1 MRSLFEDGLTS
12 CLLAFRVRILAQRGK
27 VKVLRVPAQFSGFK
41 SFVVSENADRL
52 GLLLRTSLLY
62 ELAGLTPFSK
72 VWKKQATPAGRSWW
86 VLTTLAPRTE
96 ESESGSLELW
106 TTPDTCKGGGSTDR
120 MNGITHRPDGSYI
133 TLRLETQSKMWATPR
148 GKFTAEEPEVWQIR
162 NDAGKVATP
171 PLGMQ
176 AKQWPTPRASEQE
189 NRTTKPTPSQIA
201 GTHGKYLASEAA
213 TWPTPTVQDG
223 ENNAGA
229 SQFERNSLPLNAIV
243 STWPTPRVT
252 TSAMTASRAQVER
265 VLNGEEAERGP
276 GACKLELSAAL
287 WPTPRANDPE
297 KRGTIDATNP
307 RNGLP
312 GASQTFHQVQQET
325 GQAST
330 PNTGRLNSRFVTR
343 LMGYPDDWFD
353 NSEPGLQFSEG

>member
-1 MRSLFEDGLTS
+1 MKMAR
-12 CLLAFRVRILAQRGK
+12 QRE
-27 VKVLRVPAQFSGFK
+27 AAYGFK

-86 VLTTLAPRTE
+86 VLTTLAPRIE
-96 ESESGSLELW
+96 ENESGSLELW
-106 TTPDTCKGGGSTDR
+106 TTPDTCKGGGSTAR

-176 AKQWPTPRASEQE
+176 AKQWPTPHK
-189 NRTTKPTPSQIA
+189 NCTTGA
-201 GTHGKYLASEAA
+201 GKRGDGALNLQTLVS

-243 STWPTPRVT
+243 TEWRTPNARDHHP
-252 TSAMTASRAQVER
+252 SSGKY
-265 VLNGEEAERGP
+265 GEEYGKKFVPQVLLA
-276 GACKLELSAAL
+276 
-287 WPTPRANDPE
+287 
-297 KRGTIDATNP
+297 
-307 RNGLP
+307 
-312 GASQTFHQVQQET
+312 HQVQGFLQAPQEI
-325 GQAST
+325 GQVST
-330 PNTGRLNSRFVTR
+330 PNTGRLNPAFVQW
-343 LMGYPDDWFD
+343 LQGYPGNWFD
-353 NSEPGLQFSEG
+353 GQTGTDEEEN